1 VILHLHGA
9 LAEHYGPRHEVFV
22 PTVKQAI
29 GLLAGQL
36 DGFRRRFQDARW
48 LIMVG
53 NPETGLS
60 LGEQDL
66 GFQTAGD
73 VHLVPAIDGAGGGR
87 GKAVIGF
94 AILATAIVMSGGT
107 AAGSAGLLSGMSG
120 EAFTVMGASVSWGTV
135 ASYGALIG
143 LSGVAMMMAPTPNSD
158 YESRE
163 ENPSFIFNG
172 VQNTTNQGLPVPIVY
187 GRHLVGSQVISA
199 SLVVENLSA

>member
-94 AILATAIVMSGGT
+94 AILATAIVMSG
-107 AAGSAGLLSGMSG
+107 